1 MRSWGTRQ
9 RCPSWVGTLSVTENG
24 SYGEECTEN
33 RDLYN
38 MPCLYQRADLTLTS
52 LDAGDSGRI
61 IPTWPQFG
69 LFSSIFKVVNDDESI
84 LNPVVVVFA

>member
-33 RDLYN
+33 RDLYK